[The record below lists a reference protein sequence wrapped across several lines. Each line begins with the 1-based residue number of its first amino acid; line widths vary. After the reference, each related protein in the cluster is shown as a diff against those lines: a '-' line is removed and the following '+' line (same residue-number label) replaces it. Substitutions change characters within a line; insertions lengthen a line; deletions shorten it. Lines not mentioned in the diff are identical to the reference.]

1 MKRIISVVATF
12 ATLIAA
18 SAYAQQPRKAAKPA
32 NEPTPARGVR
42 HDPPVEDISSMAQM
56 TPEMWFY
63 QQESRRWDD
72 PKQAVRRKAEFKAAQ
87 RELRIAAMQW
97 YGFSNSR
104 PTVNPTLFSGSYA
117 PGWGSNY
124 RGDPD
129 LWRGGAFYNAR
140 TYSTGYGLW

>member
-1 MKRIISVVATF
+1 MKRVIFALASLATLVAT
-12 ATLIAA
+12 
-18 SAYAQQPRKAAKPA
+18 SAFAQQPRKAKPA
-32 NEPTPARGVR
+32 PVPERGVR
-42 HDPPVEDISSMAQM
+42 HEPPLEEVSSMAQM

-63 QQESRRWDD
+63 QQESRRWED
-72 PKQAVRRKAEFKAAQ
+72 PRQAVRRKAEFKAAQ
-87 RELRIAAMQW
+87 RERRIAAMQW

-104 PTVNPTLFSGSYA
+104 PTVNPILFSGSYS

-140 TYSTGYGLW
+140 TNSAAYGLW